1 MSKHIDEIM
10 RISDKGYADNFEDIK
25 DILENFMSYTVEE
38 IAGVLPYGYNLK
50 SFSDDVIQ
58 KLGDISLANGN
69 YEAYKDILQLSD
81 LFCTMKYFD
90 EKYKYIFKYN
100 PLFSYMRSMY
110 CIIRDA
116 KNLPW
121 VKLFQAISVTS
132 LMDFFDR
139 TFTDKNK
146 PHLIFG
152 NKFYYINYSRIYKS
166 ICLSAKKYASFEVTD
181 TTTVKQ
187 LFSGVRD
194 TFYSCWNPCQSQS
207 DYFEKIERCALI
219 LKHIFV
225 DGLGTWYYDRFSIF
239 ELTKRINSKI
249 DKFDFDNI
257 EDFEFD
263 FNDINL

>member
-38 IAGVLPYGYNLK
+38 VAGVLPGNYNLNI
-50 SFSDDVIQ
+50 FSNEVIQ
-58 KLGDISLANGN
+58 KLGDIPLTDNN
-69 YEAYKDILQLSD
+69 YEAYTDILRLSD
-81 LFCTMKYFD
+81 LLCTMRHFDKKYR
-90 EKYKYIFKYN
+90 YQYN

-121 VKLFQAISVTS
+121 VKLFQAISVKS
-132 LMDFFDR
+132 LMDFFNQ
-139 TFTDKNK
+139 TVTDN
-146 PHLIFG
+146 
-152 NKFYYINYSRIYKS
+152 NENYTRIYKS
-166 ICLSAKKYASFEVTD
+166 ICLSAKNYASFEITD

-187 LFSGVRD
+187 LLSGIRD
-194 TFYSCWNPCQSQS
+194 TFYSCWNPGYSQS

-225 DGLGTWYYDRFSIF
+225 DGLGTWYYDRFDIS
-239 ELTKRINSKI
+239 ELTNRIHSKI
-249 DKFDFDNI
+249 DEFDFDDI

-263 FNDINL
+263 FNDIDL

>member
-38 IAGVLPYGYNLK
+38 VAGVLPGNYNLNI
-50 SFSDDVIQ
+50 FSNEVIQ
-58 KLGDISLANGN
+58 KLGDIPLTDNN
-69 YEAYKDILQLSD
+69 YEAYTDILRLSD
-81 LFCTMKYFD
+81 LLCTMRHFDKKYR
-90 EKYKYIFKYN
+90 YQYN

-121 VKLFQAISVTS
+121 VKLFQAISVKS
-132 LMDFFDR
+132 LMDFFNQ
-139 TFTDKNK
+139 TVTDN
-146 PHLIFG
+146 
-152 NKFYYINYSRIYKS
+152 NENYIRIYKS
-166 ICLSAKKYASFEVTD
+166 ICLSAKNYASFEITD

-187 LFSGVRD
+187 LLSGIRD
-194 TFYSCWNPCQSQS
+194 TFYSCWNPGYSQS

-225 DGLGTWYYDRFSIF
+225 DGLGTWYYDRFDIS
-239 ELTKRINSKI
+239 ELTNRIHSKI
-249 DKFDFDNI
+249 DEFDFDDI

-263 FNDINL
+263 FNDIDL